1 MRLMELVSQAVSDV
15 STAWTGF
22 TTHLVHRFQFLT
34 KTIAAQCEA
43 VDAFLRFARLVSVL
57 HPDVVL
63 RGNVG
68 AADVAGVNVGSDR

>member
-1 MRLMELVSQAVSDV
+1 MELVSQAVSDV

-43 VDAFLRFARLVSVL
+43 VDAFLCSLA
-57 HPDVVL
+57 
-63 RGNVG
+63 
-68 AADVAGVNVGSDR
+68 